1 MAADG
6 AADPADGAPRRF
18 VPRGA
23 VAAGRLTLRGDDA
36 AALFARGLRP
46 GQRIV
51 ALDGSGWSYDVAVAE
66 ATPVW
71 ADGAVVARRL
81 APSRRTRVSLYYSPL
96 DADATRRL
104 AVAAASVGVVA
115 LTPVFSAA
123 SRVDMPPAAPDAL
136 ARPVAE
142 AAEAAGWG
150 RAPVLGEVAF
160 LDQAVDQAARAGA
173 AVLLAV
179 PDGPPPAAALD
190 GRPFTVAL
198 FCPTAAPFTAD
209 ELARA
214 AARGARPVAWDRALP
229 AHSAVA
235 AALAAIYA
243 ALDPQP

>member
-1 MAADG
+1 MAAE
-6 AADPADGAPRRF
+6 AAPAPADDAPRRF

-36 AALFARGLRP
+36 AVLFARDVRP
-46 GQRIV
+46 GRRIV
-51 ALDGSGWSYDVAVAE
+51 ALDGSGWAYDVVVAE
-66 ATPVW
+66 ASPAWV
-71 ADGAVVARRL
+71 DGAVVARRL
-81 APSRRTRVSLYYSPL
+81 APGRRTRVSLYYSPL
-96 DADATRRL
+96 DAVATREL
-104 AVAAASVGVVA
+104 AVAAAAAGVVA

-123 SRVDMPPAAPDAL
+123 SRVDMPAQGPDAL

-198 FCPTAAPFTAD
+198 FCPTAAPFTTD

-214 AARGARPVAWDRALP
+214 AARGARPVAWDRALSAP
-229 AHSAVA
+229 AAAA

-243 ALDPQP
+243 ALDP